1 MRGFTMKAVL
11 GPCLIAILSGCG
23 GSGNKAVIAP
33 EPPTPVGTFGKVI
46 PGVVENITGLM
57 DVMSPPLPPQTY
69 SHWQNLYLAKE
80 IGSSGY
86 LTGISFHYQGA
97 MASAVT
103 VPNLSIKVSHSNLE
117 NLGATFANNLGTGQG
132 AQVTVRPTAS
142 FTFPAGAAG
151 SWQKIAFATP
161 FYYNGVDNLI
171 AEFEVQGACTGRVLD
186 ACDQARGYQSVVFTY
201 VNDPTGTTLD
211 FLQLTKLHFAG
222 GDHVPFLTSD
232 MVNTAP
238 FNTTGNNKMQM
249 LYRADEMDG
258 SGPIRGIGIRVGQE
272 TTAES
277 FTVTMKV
284 GHSSLSTLDT
294 TFASNF
300 NSGTPVMVADH
311 VSFTVPAGIPADD
324 YVWIPWT
331 GTAFM
336 YNGTDNLV
344 IELDVS
350 TATGSLGLRRSVG
363 TAGVTRVLG
372 SSGSLVGTV
381 VDRVKYGV
389 KLRFGGGNVD
399 VITSGSGTVSMPFT
413 DTSSTKSQHLYRA
426 AELGSSGVITKI
438 ACRVHANSTLSTYD
452 NFSVVLGHAANTM
465 LSSTFSTNMTGGGTE
480 VFRGTFTLPAGL
492 KWGDW
497 LEIPL
502 TTPFTY
508 DANKDLVI
516 QLSSAPGNLHG
527 VSMSDDNALR
537 YYHGHA
543 GSADSTT
550 NTVTT
555 LSNNITDVRLVLR

>member
-1 MRGFTMKAVL
+1 MRGFPFKAVFGL
-11 GPCLIAILSGCG
+11 FLIVILAACG
-23 GSGNKAVIAP
+23 GGGNKGVSAP
-33 EPPTPVGTFGKVI
+33 ELPTPAGSFGKVI
-46 PGVVENITGLM
+46 PGTASATTGLM
-57 DVMSPPLPPQTY
+57 DELLPPTPPQTY
-69 SHWQNLYLAKE
+69 SHWQNLYLAKQ

-86 LTGISFHYQGA
+86 LTGISFRYYGA
-97 MASAVT
+97 MASDVT
-103 VPNLSIKVSHSNLE
+103 VPNLSIKLSHSNLE
-117 NLGATFANNLGTGQG
+117 NLNASFANNHGTGQG
-132 AQVTVRPTAS
+132 SQVTVRPAAS
-142 FTFPAGAAG
+142 FTFPAGADG
-151 SWQKIAFATP
+151 TWHKIPLTTP

-171 AEFEVQGACTGRVLD
+171 AEFETQGTYNGRVLD
-186 ACDQARGYQSVVFTY
+186 GADTSAGYQSVVFTFT
-201 VNDPTGTTLD
+201 NLPTGTTSD

-238 FNTTGNNKMQM
+238 FNTTGNNKLQM
-249 LYRADEMDG
+249 LYRADEIDG
-258 SGPIRGIGIRVGQE
+258 SGPIRGIGIRVGQA

-311 VSFTVPAGIPADD
+311 ASFSVPAGIPEDD

-331 GTAFM
+331 GSGFT

-372 SSGSLVGTV
+372 NSGSLVGTV
-381 VDRVKYGV
+381 ADRVKYGV

-413 DTSSTKSQHLYRA
+413 DTFSTKSQHLYRA

-438 ACRVHANSTLSTYD
+438 ACRLHANTSLSTYD
-452 NFSVVLGHAANTM
+452 NFSVVLGHATNPA
-465 LSSTFSTNMTGGGTE
+465 LGSTFSTNMTGGGTE

-502 TTPFTY
+502 TTPFIY
-508 DANKDLVI
+508 DASKDLVI
-516 QLSSAPGNLHG
+516 QLSSSPGNLHG

-537 YYHGHA
+537 YYHCHA